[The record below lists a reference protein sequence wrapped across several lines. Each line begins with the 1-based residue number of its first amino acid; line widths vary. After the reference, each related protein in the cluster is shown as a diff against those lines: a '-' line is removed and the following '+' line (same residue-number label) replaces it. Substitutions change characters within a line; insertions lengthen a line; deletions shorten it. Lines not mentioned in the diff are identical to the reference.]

1 VTLDSCR
8 ALEAAGQVDAAYRG
22 YLAEGH
28 VDDAARLL
36 VAHGKGAEA
45 ADLLLSSATRA
56 PRPFDAVMS
65 ARITKAIGL
74 LESQGQANRC
84 LQALAWFGDQALL
97 NDTAERIAAAGH
109 AHDAGVTLARHGDPS
124 RALPLLTK
132 LPRDDDRYAGACIE
146 VIRAL
151 VRGATLTMGVD
162 RFLAGFIRRGPGDDA
177 TADAFYALAA
187 VYAKHALPENA
198 LEVLERLCAQ
208 RPEYKD
214 AAQKRRRLEEQVL
227 GSTEELARVLD
238 EDAAFEAAVK
248 RPVPPPTPSVPA
260 PVPLSVT
267 GTVPSTTKP
276 PSREG
281 PATESAARAA
291 ADAAVAAATA
301 SVTAA
306 ADDELEAT
314 TLSFAPGTTV
324 ARRYTIVGV
333 LGRGGMSIVY
343 EARDL
348 ELHETVALKLFTQ
361 PTNEEAIER
370 FKQEIKLARQ
380 LIHDNII
387 RVYDLGTALGARFL
401 TMELLVGEDLHAKM
415 TRGISLREGCNL
427 LAQACDG
434 LDVAHR
440 IGVVHRDIKPEN
452 LFVTKSGIV
461 KVMDFGIAKQ
471 MRQPG
476 LTMAGMVVGTPEYMA
491 PEQAHGHMAVTPAA
505 DLYSIGIIL
514 YALATGQLPF
524 RHDELVPLLLM
535 HVGEAPR
542 PPRQLNPGCPVE
554 VEQLILELLSKQAEQ
569 RPASAAAVAERLRK
583 LRTDGVI

>member
-1 VTLDSCR
+1 VTLESCR
-8 ALEAAGQVDAAYRG
+8 ALEASGQVDAAYRG

-56 PRPFDAVMS
+56 PRPFDATTS
-65 ARITKAIGL
+65 ARIRTAIGL
-74 LESQGQANRC
+74 LEAQGQTSRC
-84 LQALAWFGDQALL
+84 LQALAWFGDQTLL
-97 NDTAERIAAAGH
+97 NDTAERLAGAGH
-109 AHDAGVTLARHGDPS
+109 TYDAGVTLARHGDPA
-124 RALPLLTK
+124 RAVALLTK
-132 LPRDDDRYAGACIE
+132 LPRDDERYAGACIE

-151 VRGATLTMGVD
+151 VRGATLTMGID

-208 RPEYKD
+208 RPDYKD
-214 AAQKRRRLEEQVL
+214 AARQRRRLEEQVL

-248 RPVPPPTPSVPA
+248 RTIPPPAPAVPA
-260 PVPLSVT
+260 AVPASVT
-267 GTVPSTTKP
+267 GVSAPPTKP

-281 PATESAARAA
+281 PAEAARVA
-291 ADAAVAAATA
+291 ADAAVAAAT
-301 SVTAA
+301 VA

-324 ARRYTIVGV
+324 ARRYSIVGV

-343 EARDL
+343 EAKDL
-348 ELHETVALKLFTQ
+348 ELNETVALKLFTQ

-434 LDVAHR
+434 LDAAHR

-452 LFVTKSGIV
+452 LFVTKSGVV

-514 YALATGQLPF
+514 YALSTGQLPF

-569 RPASAAAVAERLRK
+569 RPPSAAAVAERLRK
-583 LRTDGVI
+583 LRTDGII

>member
-1 VTLDSCR
+1 MTLESCR
-8 ALEAAGQVDAAYRG
+8 ALEASGQVDAAYRG
-22 YLAEGH
+22 YLVEGH

-36 VAHGKGAEA
+36 VAHDKGAEA
-45 ADLLLSSATRA
+45 VDLLLSSATRA
-56 PRPFDAVMS
+56 PRPFDAAAS
-65 ARITKAIGL
+65 ARITSAIGL
-74 LESQGQANRC
+74 LEALGQASRC
-84 LQALAWFGDQALL
+84 LQALAWYGDQTLL
-97 NDTAERIAAAGH
+97 NDTAERLAAAGH
-109 AHDAGVTLARHGDPS
+109 AYDAGVTLARHGDPS
-124 RALPLLTK
+124 RALPWLTR
-132 LPRDDDRYAGACIE
+132 LPRDDERYAGACIE

-151 VRGATLTMGVD
+151 VRGAKLTMGVD
-162 RFLAGFIRRGPGDDA
+162 RFLASFIRRGPDDDA
-177 TADAFYALAA
+177 AADAFYALAA

-208 RPEYKD
+208 RPDNKD
-214 AAQKRRRLEEQVL
+214 AARQRRRLEEQVL

-248 RPVPPPTPSVPA
+248 RPVPPPTPALPA
-260 PVPLSVT
+260 PTPATVT
-267 GTVPSTTKP
+267 GVWTSTPAKS

-281 PATESAARAA
+281 AAEAARTEPEAALAAVSAAST
-291 ADAAVAAATA
+291 TA
-301 SVTAA
+301 RES
-306 ADDELEAT
+306 ESET
-314 TLSFAPGTTV
+314 TPLSFAAGTTV
-324 ARRYTIVGV
+324 AHRYSIVRV

-343 EARDL
+343 EAKDL
-348 ELHETVALKLFTQ
+348 ELQETVALKLFTQ
-361 PTNEEAIER
+361 ATNEEAIER

-387 RVYDLGTALGARFL
+387 RVYDLGTTLGARFL
-401 TMELLVGEDLHAKM
+401 TMELLVGEDLHARM
-415 TRGISLREGCNL
+415 TSGISLREGCNL

-434 LDVAHR
+434 LDAAHR
-440 IGVVHRDIKPEN
+440 VGVVHRDIKPEN
-452 LFVTKSGIV
+452 LFVTKSGVV

-491 PEQAHGHMAVTPAA
+491 PEQAHGHVAVTPAA

-524 RHDELVPLLLM
+524 RHDELLPLLLM
-535 HVGEAPR
+535 HVAEEPR

-554 VEQLILELLSKQAEQ
+554 VEQLILELLSKQAEK
-569 RPASAAAVAERLRK
+569 RPSSAAAVAARLRK

>member
-1 VTLDSCR
+1 VTLESCR
-8 ALEAAGQVDAAYRG
+8 ALEASGQVDAAYRG

-56 PRPFDAVMS
+56 PRPFDATAS
-65 ARITKAIGL
+65 ARITMAIGL
-74 LESQGQANRC
+74 LEAQGQAGRC
-84 LQALAWFGDQALL
+84 LQALAWYGDQTLL
-97 NDTAERIAAAGH
+97 NDTAERLAASGH

-132 LPRDDDRYAGACIE
+132 LPRDDERYAGACIE

-151 VRGATLTMGVD
+151 VRGAKLTMGVD

-198 LEVLERLCAQ
+198 LEVLERLCAK
-208 RPEYKD
+208 RPDYKD
-214 AAQKRRRLEEQVL
+214 AARQRRRLEEQVL

-248 RPVPPPTPSVPA
+248 RPVPPPTPAVPA
-260 PVPLSVT
+260 AVPATVT
-267 GTVPSTTKP
+267 AVSAPMPAKP

-281 PATESAARAA
+281 PAEAARVA
-291 ADAAVAAATA
+291 ADAAIAAATA
-301 SVTAA
+301 AATTA

-314 TLSFAPGTTV
+314 TLSFAPGTMV
-324 ARRYTIVGV
+324 ARRYSIVGV

-343 EARDL
+343 EAKDL

-452 LFVTKSGIV
+452 LFVTKSGVV

-554 VEQLILELLSKQAEQ
+554 VEQLILELLSKQADQ
-569 RPASAAAVAERLRK
+569 RPPSAAAVAARLRK